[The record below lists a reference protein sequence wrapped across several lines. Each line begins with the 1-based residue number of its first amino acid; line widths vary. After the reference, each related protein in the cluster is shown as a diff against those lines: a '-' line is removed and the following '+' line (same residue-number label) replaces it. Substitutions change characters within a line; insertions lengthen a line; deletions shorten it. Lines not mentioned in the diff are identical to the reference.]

1 MHDDVQEDISGTTTS
16 RTAPDLLEIAEDST
30 SLDGFDREDDGYIS
44 GYKLFAALFGIIS
57 VFFLVLLDFSIISTA
72 IPYITS
78 DFHRLQDI
86 GWYGSA
92 YVLSSAALQPL
103 TGKFYTYLS
112 AKQTFLFF
120 VTIFEIGSL
129 LCAVSTS
136 SMFFILGRTVAG
148 LGSSGLENGALTLI
162 AGAVPLHKR
171 SFYNGIVFGVCQMG
185 IVLGPLVGGALTQY
199 VSWRWCE

>member
-92 YVLSSAALQPL
+92 YVLS
-103 TGKFYTYLS
+103 
-112 AKQTFLFF
+112 
-120 VTIFEIGSL
+120 
-129 LCAVSTS
+129 
-136 SMFFILGRTVAG
+136 R
-148 LGSSGLENGALTLI
+148 
-162 AGAVPLHKR
+162 
-171 SFYNGIVFGVCQMG
+171 
-185 IVLGPLVGGALTQY
+185 
-199 VSWRWCE
+199 